1 MADLESALAAQRRA
15 AADFNAAA
23 LKVSDSAWNVPR
35 APGKWS
41 PAQVTDHVGIATKV
55 ARDAT
60 AEKVLVGSLPRF
72 LRPIMRKF
80 FFDKIIRNGAF
91 PRKGKGPPV
100 FAPAHEPLPR
110 EQLCARIDSEANAFE
125 ADVRAMA
132 KAGKTEFTHGFFGR
146 ISVAQYVMFNS
157 LHFDHHR
164 EQLPAD
170 S

>member
-1 MADLESALAAQRRA
+1 MSDLESALAAQRRA
-15 AADFNAAA
+15 AADFRTAA
-23 LKVSDSAWNVPR
+23 LEVSDSAWNAPR

-55 ARDAT
+55 ARDAM
-60 AEKVLVGSLPRF
+60 AEKVPTGSLPRF
-72 LRPIMRKF
+72 LRPLMRKF

-125 ADVRAMA
+125 SDVRAMA

-146 ISVAQYVMFNS
+146 IAIADYTMFNA

-164 EQLPAD
+164 EQLPAG